1 MKWFTLSVEDRKKD
15 RGRTK
20 TEADDKQKDLYDFI
34 NPKNARKNLFH
45 RENSQITHKKQ
56 SVSPQNYPI
65 AVPNSIEL
73 PDLKAHL

>member
-45 RENSQITHKKQ
+45 RENS
-56 SVSPQNYPI
+56 
-65 AVPNSIEL
+65 
-73 PDLKAHL
+73 